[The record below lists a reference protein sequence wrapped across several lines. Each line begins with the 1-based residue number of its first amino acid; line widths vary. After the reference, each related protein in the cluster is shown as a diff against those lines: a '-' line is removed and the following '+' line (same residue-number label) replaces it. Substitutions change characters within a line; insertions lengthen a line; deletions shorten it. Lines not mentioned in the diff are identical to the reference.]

1 MKEDVLVG
9 RVVECLVTLAA
20 TMIDHQLDIRI
31 SPSKGIYAKADLTSE
46 IAIGLLR
53 LTPVASSVMKFD
65 PNKIGCRRE
74 PQDTVHNHLS

>member
-9 RVVECLVTLAA
+9 RVKECLVTLAA
-20 TMIDHQLDIRI
+20 TMIDHQLDIRT

-53 LTPVASSVMKFD
+53 LTPVTRSVMKFD
-65 PNKIGCRRE
+65 PKKRV
-74 PQDTVHNHLS
+74 PQRTP